1 MRHNPPDAALEG
13 FLGTPEV
20 ETGQPLG
27 EGTSLCIKELM
38 VITAREDT
46 KAQYFLLISLDC

>member
-38 VITAREDT
+38 VITAREDS
-46 KAQYFLLISLDC
+46 KAQHFLLISLDC